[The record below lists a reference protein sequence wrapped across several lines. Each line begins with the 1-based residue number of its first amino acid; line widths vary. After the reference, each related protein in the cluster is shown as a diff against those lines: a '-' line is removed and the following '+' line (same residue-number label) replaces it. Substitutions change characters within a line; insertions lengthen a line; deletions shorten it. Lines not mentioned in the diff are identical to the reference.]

1 LFFERR
7 RPFLY
12 EGVKGGLE
20 ASAAKNIK
28 KVKHMIGKSVPRVDA
43 YEKVTGRAK
52 FTDDLIL
59 NKCLVARVYHAK
71 IGNGVVKSIDTREAE
86 ALDGVVKVVTFKDV
100 PNHCYPTPGHPWSVE
115 LAHQDVADR
124 NLLTGRV
131 RYYGDDIAAVV
142 AEDEVTASRALKLI
156 KVEYEE
162 YPVVVSPKISMR
174 GTEHP
179 IHLDKKDNILAR
191 SSFAIGDVDSAM
203 EKAAVKLKRSYK
215 TPIVQHCHIENNIS
229 YAYME
234 KGRIVV
240 VSSTQIPHIVRR
252 IVGQALGIPWG
263 QVRVI
268 KPYVGGG
275 FGNKQEVLYEPL
287 NAFLTMQVGGR
298 PVKIELTRE
307 ETFTNTRTRHSI
319 EYDME
324 AGVDAEGHL
333 LAKEMTT
340 YSNQGAYASHGHAI
354 AANGLTASR
363 LQYACPNIRGEAYT
377 VYTNCPT
384 AGAMRGYGIPQ
395 VCFATESFMDDIA
408 YEIGMDPLEFRR
420 KNLIHGY
427 YEDAYLK
434 PIAAN
439 TNGIFECLEKG
450 AEYIHWD
457 EKRKA
462 YQNQTGDIRR
472 GVGMAL
478 FSYKT
483 GVWPISLEIAGAR
496 LSLNQDGS
504 VQLQVGA
511 TEIGQGADTVFSQ
524 MAAETL
530 HMDISRVHIVT
541 QQDTDVTPFDTGAYA
556 SRQSFVTGTAVKE
569 CAQQLK
575 QKILEYARTL
585 VPGNVD
591 RLELEDGYILAD
603 GKPAISLEDL
613 AMESYYSLSNS
624 SVLTAEVS
632 RQVKKNTVASGCCFA
647 EVEVDMKLGKIKVL
661 DIVNVHD
668 SGTLLNPQLAAMQ
681 VHGGMFMGIGY
692 GVSEQLLIDEKTGRP
707 LNGTLLDYKMMT
719 MMDTPDLTAE
729 FVELN
734 DPMGPYGNKALGEP
748 PAIPSA
754 PAIRNAVLHATG
766 IGFSEIPLTPQRLI
780 DGFTKAG
787 LI

>member
-1 LFFERR
+1 
-7 RPFLY
+7 
-12 EGVKGGLE
+12 
-20 ASAAKNIK
+20 
-28 KVKHMIGKSVPRVDA
+28 MIGKSVPRVDA

-71 IGNGVVKSIDTREAE
+71 IGNGVVRSIDTSEAE

-174 GTEHP
+174 GTE
-179 IHLDKKDNILAR
+179 HLDKKDNILAR

-541 QQDTDVTPFDTGAYA
+541 RQDTDVTPFDTGAYA

>member
-1 LFFERR
+1 
-7 RPFLY
+7 
-12 EGVKGGLE
+12 
-20 ASAAKNIK
+20 
-28 KVKHMIGKSVPRVDA
+28 MIGKSVPRVDA

-71 IGNGVVKSIDTREAE
+71 IGNGVVRSIDTSEAE

-156 KVEYEE
+156 KVEY
-162 YPVVVSPKISMR
+162 PVVVSPKISMR

-234 KGRIVV
+234 KGRVVV

>member
-71 IGNGVVKSIDTREAE
+71 IGNGVVRSIDTSEAE